1 MPPSVSVLMRDSLV
15 IMDTV
20 MPLSHFRPA
29 LCSAQ
34 PTQIQYLHFELIPN
48 DKGKKKYFEVVK
60 GIQGMNITVDQWS

>member
-1 MPPSVSVLMRDSLV
+1 MPPSVSVLMPDSLV

-29 LCSAQ
+29 LCGVQ
-34 PTQIQYLHFELIPN
+34 PTQIHCLHFEFQMIRA
-48 DKGKKKYFEVVK
+48 KKQYFEVVK